1 MMISP
6 EMFANK
12 YRNDSIEKIIEIRND
27 LINDIK
33 DLEKIVFDKE
43 QKGNSWDICLGSDVQ
58 YQMTLEYLARLCV
71 LLSNKYNDEVV
82 NADV

>member
-6 EMFANK
+6 EMFANE

-43 QKGNSWDICLGSDVQ
+43 RNTESSLICINI
-58 YQMTLEYLARLCV
+58 YT
-71 LLSNKYNDEVV
+71 
-82 NADV
+82 

>member
-6 EMFANK
+6 EMFVDE
-12 YRNDSIEKIIEIRND
+12 YRND

-43 QKGNSWDICLGSDVQ
+43 RNTESSLICINI
-58 YQMTLEYLARLCV
+58 YT
-71 LLSNKYNDEVV
+71 
-82 NADV
+82 